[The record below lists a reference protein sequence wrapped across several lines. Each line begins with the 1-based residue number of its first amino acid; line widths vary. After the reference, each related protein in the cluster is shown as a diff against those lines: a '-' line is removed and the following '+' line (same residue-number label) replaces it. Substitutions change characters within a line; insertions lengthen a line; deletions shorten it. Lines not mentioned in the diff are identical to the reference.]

1 MRTFGGATLHW
12 TDINSSRIF
21 RGPKLPWT
29 NSIWIH
35 GGCLFLF
42 SFLFRLPNLGY
53 ICIYINM
60 YLCIYIYILDK
71 PLAQPWKKLK
81 GVCLKILDNSQ
92 VAVSCSFNIG
102 DDKPVDFGGFPD
114 QRNIIG

>member
-1 MRTFGGATLHW
+1 M
-12 TDINSSRIF
+12 
-21 RGPKLPWT
+21 
-29 NSIWIH
+29 
-35 GGCLFLF
+35 
-42 SFLFRLPNLGY
+42 Y
-53 ICIYINM
+53 IYINM
-60 YLCIYIYILDK
+60 YLCIYILDK
-71 PLAQPWKKLK
+71 PLAQRWKKLK